1 MTLFA
6 QAVAAVPPQTA
17 QAAQLGSLWETLVR
31 GGPVMIPLAI
41 TSILAVT
48 WMLERALRMRAA
60 YLGSRAQAAQLIAAA
75 RDGGPGRALDLARA
89 NATVL
94 SKIYQPVLERWSES
108 RPALE
113 KTVEDIGS
121 RELRGLISSLRP
133 LTVITVSAPLLGLLG
148 TVIGIIIAFRDI
160 ALSNAI
166 GKPEALATGIAQ
178 ALVCTATGLAIAIP
192 TQASYYWFRSRIDRF
207 WHLVEDTG
215 EQLFAVHSGRPASP
229 AVSAP
234 VVVAQ
239 PAPAPAP
246 ASELTASA
254 TLVAQG
260 AP

>member
-6 QAVAAVPPQTA
+6 HVLAAQAPVTSP

-31 GGPVMIPLAI
+31 GGPVMIPLGI
-41 TSILAVT
+41 TSILAFT
-48 WMLERALRMRAA
+48 WMLERALRMRAN
-60 YLGSRAQAAQLIAAA
+60 YLGNRALAEQLVAAA
-75 RDGGPGRALDLARA
+75 RDGGPGRALELARA
-89 NATVL
+89 NSSVL
-94 SKIYQPVLERWSES
+94 SKIYRPVFERWSEG
-108 RPALE
+108 RATLE
-113 KTVEDIGS
+113 KTVEDTGS

-215 EQLFAVHSGRPASP
+215 EQLFAVHSGRPP
-229 AVSAP
+229 TPTPSAP
-234 VVVAQ
+234 VVIAQ
-239 PAPAPAP
+239 PAEPSVAV
-246 ASELTASA
+246 ASA
-254 TLVAQG
+254 SLVAGG

>member
-6 QAVAAVPPQTA
+6 QTVAAVPPQTP

-31 GGPVMIPLAI
+31 GGPVMIPLGI
-41 TSILAVT
+41 TSILAFT
-48 WMLERALRMRAA
+48 WMLERALRIRALH
-60 YLGSRAQAAQLIAAA
+60 LGSRTQASQLVAAA

-89 NATVL
+89 NATLL
-94 SKIYQPVLERWSES
+94 SKIYQPVLERWSET
-108 RPALE
+108 RATLE
-113 KTVEDIGS
+113 KTVEDAGS
-121 RELRGLISSLRP
+121 RELRALISSLRP

-215 EQLFAVHSGRPASP
+215 DQLFAVHDGRPAAS
-229 AVSAP
+229 AASAP
-234 VVVAQ
+234 VVIAQ
-239 PAPAPAP
+239 PAPANVA
-246 ASELTASA
+246 AASA
-254 TLVAQG
+254 PLVAQG